1 MTRWADRGRIGT
13 FVVGALVGAAAG
25 LLAANAALGPDAR
38 PPAPGPAVSSG
49 LAGPEE
55 RWTFTLA
62 QAEAAWGAHWPRAV
76 AALETFRVDFP
87 DHSAAKEK
95 LYAALLA
102 YGQDLLQSDRVR
114 EGSVVL
120 ERARVLL
127 PQRDEATSALLALT
141 PATVPKASPEPIV
154 AEAPT
159 PADELSLAL
168 PQPGTRPTP
177 GPAGD
182 GAPRSDAVLARGPP
196 GSPTKAPFA
205 PPVVAAAPT
214 ATKEP
219 FDPRVQARAPTP
231 TKVPFAAPIQAREP
245 TPTKVPFAPPSLV

>member
-13 FVVGALVGAAAG
+13 FVAGALLGAAAG
-25 LLAANAALGPDAR
+25 LLAANAALGLEAR

-55 RWTFTLA
+55 RWTSTLA

-120 ERARVLL
+120 ERARILL

-141 PATVPKASPEPIV
+141 PVTVPKASPEPIA
-154 AEAPT
+154 AEVPT
-159 PADELSLAL
+159 PADELSLSLA
-168 PQPGTRPTP
+168 QPVAVPTP
-177 GPAGD
+177 RPAPT
-182 GAPRSDAVLARGPP
+182 GARRPAAAPARAPAD
-196 GSPTKAPFA
+196 SPTKAPFA
-205 PPVVAAAPT
+205 PPVAAAPT

-231 TKVPFAAPIQAREP
+231 TKVPFAATIQAQEP
-245 TPTKVPFAPPSLV
+245 TPTKAPFAPPSVI

>member
-13 FVVGALVGAAAG
+13 FVAGALLGAAAG
-25 LLAANAALGPDAR
+25 LLAANAALGPEAR
-38 PPAPGPAVSSG
+38 PPAPGPPVSSG

-55 RWTFTLA
+55 RWTSTLA
-62 QAEAAWGAHWPRAV
+62 QAEAAWGAHWPKAV

-87 DHSAAKEK
+87 DHSGAKEK

-120 ERARVLL
+120 ERARILL

-141 PATVPKASPEPIV
+141 PVTVPKASPEPIV

-168 PQPGTRPTP
+168 AQPVMAPTP
-177 GPAGD
+177 RPAATRAPRPAAALA
-182 GAPRSDAVLARGPP
+182 GAPA
-196 GSPTKAPFA
+196 PTKAPFA
-205 PPVVAAAPT
+205 PPIVAAVPT
-214 ATKEP
+214 ATKAP
-219 FDPRVQARAPTP
+219 FDPPVQALAATP
-231 TKVPFAAPIQAREP
+231 TKVPFATPIQAREP
-245 TPTKVPFAPPSLV
+245 TPTKAPFAPPSLV